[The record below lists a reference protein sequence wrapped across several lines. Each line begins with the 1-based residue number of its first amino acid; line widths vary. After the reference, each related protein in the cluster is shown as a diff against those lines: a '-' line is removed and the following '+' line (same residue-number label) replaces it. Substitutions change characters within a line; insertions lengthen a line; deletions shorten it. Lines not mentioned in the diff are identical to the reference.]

1 MQPDPG
7 EPSEHAGGAAVPAP
21 QVEGPYL
28 PRGPV
33 GPSFRLWG
41 TRGSIPISGAKFVR
55 HGGNTSCVEVAEAE
69 ERIILDAG
77 SGIRELGLELA
88 KRGPRKLHL
97 FITHTHW
104 DHIQGFPFFAPAYI
118 PGFELNIYGA
128 VGFKKDLGSIFRGQL
143 DSDYFPVQFEDMRAA
158 VVFHALDKPPLRIGR
173 FTVSWEP
180 THHPAVTL
188 AYKISTATQTFG
200 YVSDNEFL
208 YGYTGSPQGIDAGSP
223 LVLPHRRLVEFLRGV
238 DLLVAEAQYTNEE
251 YLKKIGWGHSSI
263 SSACLLAKLAGI
275 NHWLVTHHDPQHDD
289 DYLDYKLNLTKEV
302 LRSIEHP
309 MEVRHGYDG
318 LAEIW

>member
-1 MQPDPG
+1 M
-7 EPSEHAGGAAVPAP
+7 
-21 QVEGPYL
+21 
-28 PRGPV
+28 
-33 GPSFRLWG
+33 FRMWG

-55 HGGNTSCVEVAEAE
+55 HGGNTSCIEVSEDDE
-69 ERIILDAG
+69 TIILDAG
-77 SGIRELGLELA
+77 SGIRQLGLELA
-88 KRGPRKLHL
+88 KKGPRKLHL

-128 VGFKKDLGSIFRGQL
+128 VGFSKDLGSIFRGQL
-143 DSDYFPVQFEDMRAA
+143 DSDYFPVQFEDMRASI
-158 VVFHALDKPPLRIGR
+158 VFHPLDRPPLRLGR
-173 FTVSWEP
+173 FTISWEP

-188 AYKISTATQTFG
+188 AYKIATPTQSFA

-208 YGYTGSPQGIDAGSP
+208 YGYTGSPVGIDAGHQ

-238 DLLVAEAQYTNEE
+238 HLLVAEAQYSNEE

-275 NHWLVTHHDPQHDD
+275 SHWVVTHHDPQHDD
-289 DYLDYKLNLTKEV
+289 DYLDSKLNLTKEM
-302 LRSIEHP
+302 LRTLEHP
-309 MEVRHGYDG
+309 MDVRHGYDG

>member
-1 MQPDPG
+1 MHRDPT
-7 EPSEHAGGAAVPAP
+7 AP
-21 QVEGPYL
+21 RSVVTESADPIPKSTETYL
-28 PRGPV
+28 PQGPV
-33 GPSFRLWG
+33 GPSFRMWG

-55 HGGNTSCVEVAEAE
+55 HGGNTSCVDISEGE

-88 KRGPRKLHL
+88 KRKPQKLHI

-128 VGFKKDLGSIFRGQL
+128 AGFKKDLGSIFRGQL
-143 DSDYFPVQFEDMRAA
+143 DSDYFPVQFEDMRAKIL
-158 VVFHALDKPPLRIGR
+158 FHAVDKPPMRLGK

-188 AYKISTATQTFG
+188 AFKISTATQSFG

-208 YGYTGSPQGIDAGSP
+208 FGYTGAPQEIDAGNP

-238 DLLVAEAQYTNEE
+238 DVLVAEAQYTNEE
-251 YLKKIGWGHSSI
+251 YRKKVGWGHSSV
-263 SSACLLAKLAGI
+263 SNACLLAKLAGVS
-275 NHWLVTHHDPQHDD
+275 HWMVTHHDPQHDD
-289 DYLDYKLNLTKEV
+289 DYLDQKLNLTKEI
-302 LRSIEHP
+302 LRSINHP
-309 MEVRHGYDG
+309 MEVRHAYDG
-318 LAEIW
+318 LSEVW